1 MHSTPRPVTDSYSF
15 TTSAVRLR
23 SRMHSLH
30 RITRC
35 ASLGCWIVAIAGCD
49 GGGATSTAGTTEHGT
64 SDGSTAAATSAPE
77 STGGPDTSTT
87 AITSETDPTAGS
99 TSDGSASEASTSE
112 VGTNGTTEDTT
123 AASATTESATTES
136 TSEHSTSEASTTE
149 ASTTE
154 ASTTEASTTE
164 ASTTEASTTEGCESG
179 SRAVK
184 LARLIDPADGS
195 VLEPAIV
202 IVHEDRIVAVETDEA
217 EIPCGAEVI
226 DWSGYTGVPGLV
238 DAHTHFIYQTDDEP
252 GTFPWQRSWWLFQ
265 NSPETLAELARQA
278 AEKTVKLGVTTA
290 IDKGCGPGD
299 YLVAELRDA
308 IAAGEVPGPRIYTAG
323 YGISGPVPSIEVMKG
338 WIQQNVADGADLI
351 KVWADDCSDDKLVC
365 SSKFSFEQLKAAVDE
380 AHALG
385 RPIAIHAYHADTAKL
400 AIMAGPDSLEHPEG
414 LDTIDF
420 MDMMAMGVTYVPTID
435 HNRYYRD
442 NIAYFG
448 YDPGKAAEFEAYIA
462 LNLAT
467 ANQAYLAGVDIA
479 MGSDAVF
486 SGFGENTRELE
497 QFIQAG
503 MTPLAALR
511 AATIEGAASIGVE
524 HEVGRVAVGY
534 FADIV
539 AVDGDPLADTSVLI
553 GNIHGVMKSG
563 VVVQ

>member
-1 MHSTPRPVTDSYSF
+1 MHSTSRPVIDAYSISA
-15 TTSAVRLR
+15 TAVRLR
-23 SRMHSLH
+23 SSTHSIR

-35 ASLGCWIVAIAGCD
+35 ASLVCWIAAIAGCD
-49 GGGATSTAGTTEHGT
+49 GSGATSTAQTTDPT
-64 SDGSTAAATSAPE
+64 
-77 STGGPDTSTT
+77 TGDESTT
-87 AITSETDPTAGS
+87 ASSLTEDSTGDATTVPGTTAVTDTSAGTT
-99 TSDGSASEASTSE
+99 TSDGSASEASTHA
-112 VGTNGTTEDTT
+112 TTEASTT
-123 AASATTESATTES
+123 ASSTTTESTTTESATTES
-136 TSEHSTSEASTTE
+136 TTTE
-149 ASTTE
+149 SATTE
-154 ASTTEASTTE
+154 SATTDGTTTEGT
-164 ASTTEASTTEGCESG
+164 TTEGCESEL
-179 SRAVK
+179 RAVK
-184 LARLIDPADGS
+184 LARLIDPVDGS

-202 IVHEDRIVAVETDEA
+202 IIQDDRVAALTTDEA
-217 EIPCGAEVI
+217 EIPCGAEVV

-265 NSPETLAELARQA
+265 NAPETLAELARQA
-278 AEKTVKLGVTTA
+278 AEKTIKLGVTTA

-299 YLVAELRDA
+299 YLVAELRDS
-308 IAAGEVPGPRIYTAG
+308 IAAGELTGPRIYTAG
-323 YGISGPVPSIEVMKG
+323 YGISGPVPSIDVMKG

-351 KVWADDCSDDKLVC
+351 KVWADNCSDDTLTC
-365 SSKFSFEQLKAAVDE
+365 SSKFTFEQLKAAVDE

-400 AIMAGPDSLEHPEG
+400 AILAGPDSLEHPEG

-420 MDMMAMGVTYVPTID
+420 MDMIAMGITYVPTID
-435 HNRYYRD
+435 HNRYYKD
-442 NIAYFG
+442 NLAYFG

-467 ANQAYLAGVDIA
+467 ANQAHLAGVDIA

-497 QFIQAG
+497 WLIDAG
-503 MTPLAALR
+503 MTPLQALR
-511 AATIEGAASIGVE
+511 SATIEGAASIGVE

-539 AVDGDPLADTSVLI
+539 AVDGDPLTDVGVLI
-553 GNIHGVMKSG
+553 GNVHGVMKSG
-563 VVVQ
+563 VVVP

>member
-1 MHSTPRPVTDSYSF
+1 MHSTTRPVIDSYAV
-15 TTSAVRLR
+15 TTPAARLR
-23 SRMHSLH
+23 SSMHSIK

-35 ASLGCWIVAIAGCD
+35 ASLGCWIAAIAGCD
-49 GGGATSTAGTTEHGT
+49 GSGATSTAPTTDPTTGDE
-64 SDGSTAAATSAPE
+64 STAASSLTE
-77 STGGPDTSTT
+77 GSTGDATTVAGTT
-87 AITSETDPTAGS
+87 AVTDPSTSE
-99 TSDGSASEASTSE
+99 GSASEVGTTE
-112 VGTNGTTEDTT
+112 VGTSSTTEDSTT
-123 AASATTESATTES
+123 TSSTTEDSTTTEGTTES
-136 TSEHSTSEASTTE
+136 T
-149 ASTTE
+149 
-154 ASTTEASTTE
+154 
-164 ASTTEASTTEGCESG
+164 TTEGTTTEGTTTAGCESDL
-179 SRAVK
+179 RAVK

-202 IVHEDRIVAVETDEA
+202 IVHEERVVALETDEA
-217 EIPCGAEVI
+217 EIPCGAEVV

-278 AEKTVKLGVTTA
+278 AEETIKLGVTTA
-290 IDKGCGPGD
+290 IDKGAGPGD
-299 YLVAELRDA
+299 DLVAELRDA
-308 IAAGEVPGPRIYTAG
+308 IAAGEVTGPRIYSAG
-323 YGISGPVPSIEVMKG
+323 YGISGPVPSIAVMKG

-351 KVWADDCSDDKLVC
+351 KVWADNCSDDTLTC
-365 SSKFSFEQLKAAVDE
+365 SSKFTFEQLKAAVDE

-420 MDMMAMGVTYVPTID
+420 MDMIAMGVTYVPTID
-435 HNRYYRD
+435 HNRYYKD
-442 NIAYFG
+442 NLAYFG
-448 YDPGKAAEFEAYIA
+448 YEPGKAAEFEAYIA

-467 ANQAYLAGVDIA
+467 ANQAHLAGVDIA

-497 QFIQAG
+497 WFIEAG
-503 MTPLAALR
+503 MTPLQALR
-511 AATIEGAASIGVE
+511 AATIAGAASIGVE

-539 AVDGDPLADTSVLI
+539 AVDGDPLTDVGVLI
-553 GNIHGVMKSG
+553 GNVHGVMKSG
-563 VVVQ
+563 VVVP

>member
-1 MHSTPRPVTDSYSF
+1 MHSTSRPVIDAYSIS
-15 TTSAVRLR
+15 TPAVRLR
-23 SRMHSLH
+23 SSMHSIK

-35 ASLGCWIVAIAGCD
+35 ASLGCWIAAIAGCD
-49 GGGATSTAGTTEHGT
+49 GSGATSTAQTTDHT
-64 SDGSTAAATSAPE
+64 
-77 STGGPDTSTT
+77 TGDESTT
-87 AITSETDPTAGS
+87 ASSLTEDSTGDATTVPGTTAATDPSAGS
-99 TSDGSASEASTSE
+99 THGTSASEASTTE
-112 VGTNGTTEDTT
+112 VGTSSTTEDSTT
-123 AASATTESATTES
+123 ASSATTEGTTTEGTTTEGATTEGTTTEGTTTES
-136 TSEHSTSEASTTE
+136 TTTE
-149 ASTTE
+149 GA
-154 ASTTEASTTE
+154 
-164 ASTTEASTTEGCESG
+164 TTEGCESDL
-179 SRAVK
+179 RAVK

-202 IVHEDRIVAVETDEA
+202 IVQDERVLALATDEA
-217 EIPCGAEVI
+217 EIPCGAEVV

-278 AEKTVKLGVTTA
+278 AEKTIKLGVTTA
-290 IDKGCGPGD
+290 IDKGAGPGD

-308 IAAGEVPGPRIYTAG
+308 IAAGELTGPRIYTAG

-351 KVWADDCSDDKLVC
+351 KVWADNCSDDTLTC
-365 SSKFSFEQLKAAVDE
+365 SSKFTFEQLKAAVDE

-414 LDTIDF
+414 LDTVDF
-420 MDMMAMGVTYVPTID
+420 MDMIAMGVTYVPTID
-435 HNRYYRD
+435 HNRYYKD
-442 NIAYFG
+442 NLAYFG
-448 YDPGKAAEFEAYIA
+448 YAPGKAAEFEAYIA

-467 ANQAYLAGVDIA
+467 ANEAFLAGVDIA

-497 QFIQAG
+497 WFIDAG
-503 MTPLAALR
+503 MTPLQALR
-511 AATIEGAASIGVE
+511 SATIEGAASIGVE

-539 AVDGDPLADTSVLI
+539 AVDGDPLTDVSVLI
-553 GNIHGVMKSG
+553 GNVHGVMKSG
-563 VVVQ
+563 VVVP